1 MARNALTP
9 FGVAYGGWDPF
20 MSLHREM
27 NRLFDDVYRGGA
39 SSREGAGVQG
49 AGELI
54 NARMNVSETDKEI
67 RLSAELPGVDPQDVE
82 ITLDDNTLTIRGE
95 KKFEQ
100 ERGEAK
106 ENFHFV
112 ERAYGSFQRS
122 LRLPFAVNPD
132 EVRADFRNG
141 VLTVIVPKNAQQ
153 QRSRRIQIGR
163 GDQAAQ
169 AVDVGQ
175 ERRDDPSGS
184 EPDQRPSTG
193 GDEQPLAH

>member
-9 FGVAYGGWDPF
+9 FGGSYGEWDPF
-20 MSLHREM
+20 TSLHREM
-27 NRLFDDVYRGGA
+27 NRLFDDIYRGGSPA
-39 SSREGAGVQG
+39 RGGSGAQG
-49 AGELI
+49 AGELV

-67 RLSAELPGVDPQDVE
+67 RVSTELPGVDPQEVE
-82 ITLDDNTLTIRGE
+82 ITLDDDTLTIRGE

-100 ERGEAK
+100 ERGGAK

-132 EVRADFRNG
+132 EVRADFKNG
-141 VLTVIVPKNAQQ
+141 VLTVVVPKSAQQ
-153 QRSRRIQIGR
+153 QRSRRIQIGQ

-169 AVDVGQ
+169 TVEVGQ
-175 ERRDDPSGS
+175 EPRDDQSAPA
-184 EPDQRPSTG
+184 PDQRPSTG
-193 GDEQPLAH
+193 GDEQPVAH